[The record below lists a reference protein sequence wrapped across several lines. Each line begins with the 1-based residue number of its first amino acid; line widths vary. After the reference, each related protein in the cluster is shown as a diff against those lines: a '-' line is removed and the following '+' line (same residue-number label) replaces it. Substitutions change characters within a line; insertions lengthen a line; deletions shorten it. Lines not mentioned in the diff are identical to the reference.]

1 MNVRSYAPVV
11 GAFGLITMIFG
22 LLMGF
27 PLAVS
32 FLLGDG
38 ATTAYDESLLIT
50 FGVGLALWFS
60 ARHSRRDLRTRD
72 GFLLVSATWLF
83 MPVFAMLPLILY
95 QPELSITVKERFGD
109 SMADLDIV
117 WDVNLDGVSGGY
129 HFPRDYEAHAK
140 FHLVDGIKIF
150 AHRLKAEILRFP
162 AAEND
167 VDGATDLVA
176 WDDAYRGRSYAA
188 FKARMDALDAQAA

>member
-1 MNVRSYAPVV
+1 MTIRVR
-11 GAFGLITMIFG
+11 LNLTW
-22 LLMGF
+22 
-27 PLAVS
+27 
-32 FLLGDG
+32 
-38 ATTAYDESLLIT
+38 TIT
-50 FGVGLALWFS
+50 FAAEGMPFSKLEDYYAHARNALVRPFP
-60 ARHSRRDLRTRD
+60 H
-72 GFLLVSATWLF
+72 
-83 MPVFAMLPLILY
+83 Y

-167 VDGATDLVA
+167 VDGATDLVV
-176 WDDAYRGRSYAA
+176 WDDAYRERSYAA